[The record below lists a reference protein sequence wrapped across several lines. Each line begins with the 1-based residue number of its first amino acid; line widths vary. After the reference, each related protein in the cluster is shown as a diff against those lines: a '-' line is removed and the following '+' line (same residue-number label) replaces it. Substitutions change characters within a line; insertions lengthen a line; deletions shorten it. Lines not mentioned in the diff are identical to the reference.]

1 MSGCCTGLV
10 PTDGPERNLRLTALT
25 GAFLLVLLALES
37 FTLIS
42 LRSMLSLHIFVGV
55 LVVPVVLLKLGSTGY
70 RFFRYYTHRPD
81 YVRAGPPPLL
91 LRLLG
96 PIVVLTTLVLLGTG
110 LALIAIGPGG
120 GFVLLLHKA
129 SFVVWVGAL
138 GAHVLGH
145 LQRVQRA
152 LRADLSDRDGRGRL
166 GLLLV
171 AGAVVVGAIAAVA
184 LLPESAPWLHW
195 FGSEH

>member
-1 MSGCCTGLV
+1 LV
-10 PTDGPERNLRLTALT
+10 ANDGPEQNLRLTALT
-25 GAFLLVLLALES
+25 GAVLLVLLALES

-70 RFFRYYTHRPD
+70 RFFRYYTHRAD

-96 PIVVLTTLVLLGTG
+96 PIVILATLTLLGTG
-110 LALIAIGPGG
+110 LTLIAIGPGD
-120 GFVLLLHKA
+120 GFVLLAHKA

-145 LQRVQRA
+145 LPGVQRA
-152 LRADLSDRDGRGRL
+152 LRSDVTDPDGRGRIR
-166 GLLLV
+166 LLLV
-171 AGAVVVGAIAAVA
+171 AGAVVAGAIVAVA
-184 LLPESAPWLHW
+184 LLPESAPWLHR
-195 FGSEH
+195 FGFEH